1 MSYKFQ
7 CTGTEG
13 ALSGVGKCSPTLL
26 DIKYILLTLKGQEIP
41 KAALEGVSFETGL
54 ATLVAQGKVIPLPKV
69 LVKTPATVEPKS
81 KEIAGEMKYYGD
93 PEFRA
98 TFTLTEIFGCL
109 QSELR
114 KLNNGNYEATFIDST
129 GKYLAKQA
137 STSTNVRGFALSQ
150 LFFTQINPI
159 VANGE
164 TSETDMMI
172 TIDPQ
177 EFDGELAYGEMG
189 FPSSDL
195 NGIVKT
201 TITFGTVTTSA
212 IEVQVNEACNSNE
225 PVTGLTADYF
235 QLSQGGAVV
244 AISAAAESAV
254 TPGLYTL
261 TATTTA
267 NPLSVKVSCTITAF
281 AMLYKSAL
289 TTYTHS

>member
-7 CTGTEG
+7 CTGSEG

-26 DIKYILLTLKGQEIP
+26 DIKYVLLTLKGQEIP
-41 KAALEGVSFETGL
+41 KAALEGVGFATGL

-69 LVKTPATVEPKS
+69 LVKTAPSNEPKS
-81 KEIAGEMKYYGD
+81 KDVGGAKKFYGD
-93 PEFRA
+93 SEIVA
-98 TFTLTEIFGCL
+98 VLTLTEIFGCL

-137 STSTNVRGFALSQ
+137 VTTTAVRGFALSQ
-150 LFFTQINPI
+150 LHFTQIMAI

-164 TSETDMMI
+164 TSETDMHI

-212 IEVQVNEACNSNE
+212 VEVQVNEACNSNE

-244 AISAAAESAV
+244 AISAVAESAV

-289 TTYTHS
+289 TTYTPV